1 MIDNLGKFQS
11 YQRQACDL
19 RQTKGLNLIWAS
31 EQAAELERTAE
42 IYHQVFSQQWAM
54 YQKLDDLVSR
64 KHASLISELPYVE
77 TDEISELKPS
87 DCAKSIR
94 RILAII
100 KPASTKKSRVQPDHE
115 VTAWY
120 RKHGHKYKNKREAVR
135 QFLQIPSDTMKK
147 SPNMLDSLYSRL
159 DKDLRKR
166 PIEQPKKRRKIR

>member
-100 KPASTKKSRVQPDHE
+100 KPASTKKSRVQPDHKITQW
-115 VTAWY
+115 VRQHGGG
-120 RKHGHKYKNKREAVR
+120 RKDSEAVR
-135 QFLQIPSDTMKK
+135 AYIELHGGRYDKLYQDLQNDKK
-147 SPNMLDSLYSRL
+147 
-159 DKDLRKR
+159 KHRKQ
-166 PIEQPKKRRKIR
+166 QPKHG